1 MEFIKDYTY
10 KNIRKKFILLYSLN
24 VLDIIFTLLLLRT
37 GLFKEI
43 NGTMVGIVENAML
56 SLFLKIVVVGIL
68 VFAVAKRMLE
78 ATNKQLR
85 ISNVIISF
93 MLLIYII
100 INLMHISYVLI
111 YISI

>member
-68 VFAVAKRMLE
+68 IFVVAKRMLE

-85 ISNVIISF
+85 ISNIIISF